1 MTIIVCPLDEAA
13 QACVTHG
20 AGHVISLLAPPA
32 ETPEFTGPAFRLRL
46 RFNDIVTPTEGLIE
60 PNANHIAQLLAFLEG
75 WDRSSPLLI
84 HCWAGVSRSTAAGY
98 VAATLRDGPGSEI
111 ALAARLRE
119 RAPFATPNS
128 LIIALADQALDRR
141 GAMTAAIAA
150 IGRGADTAKGAL
162 FRL

>member
-13 QACVTHG
+13 QACATHG

-32 ETPEFTGPAFRLRL
+32 DTPQFIGPAARLRL
-46 RFNDIVTPTEGLIE
+46 SFNDIVTPTEGLIE
-60 PNANHIAQLLAFLEG
+60 PNANHIERLLDFLEG
-75 WDRSSPLLI
+75 WDRHSPLLI

-98 VAATLRDGPGSEI
+98 IAATLRDGPGSEI

-128 LIIALADQALDRR
+128 LIVALADQALGRQ
-141 GAMTAAIAA
+141 GAMTAAIAG
-150 IGRGADTAKGAL
+150 IGRGAETAKGVL